1 LVLNCVTPDRLAG
14 RRALLAG
21 FDKYRRDVDASGLM
35 EGLDTFNEQAFG
47 VLTSSKLLE
56 ALDYQREDSRLLE
69 LYGKG
74 DPKPHGDA
82 APMLMEQF
90 LVARRLVQAGARV
103 VTVAFGFWDYHGNNH
118 KNAKADLPL
127 LDQRV
132 SALVDDLH
140 RRGMDKAVSVVVWGE
155 FGRTPTINK
164 DEGRDNWTKVTS
176 P

>member
-1 LVLNCVTPDRLAG
+1 AHRSFRPEGNGKEDMVLNGVTLDRLAD

-21 FDKYRRDVDASGLM
+21 FDKFRRDADARGLM

-69 LYGKG
+69 LYGQG

-90 LVARRLVQAGARV
+90 LVARRLVQ
-103 VTVAFGFWDYHGNNH
+103 
-118 KNAKADLPL
+118 
-127 LDQRV
+127 
-132 SALVDDLH
+132 
-140 RRGMDKAVSVVVWGE
+140 
-155 FGRTPTINK
+155 
-164 DEGRDNWTKVTS
+164 
-176 P
+176 